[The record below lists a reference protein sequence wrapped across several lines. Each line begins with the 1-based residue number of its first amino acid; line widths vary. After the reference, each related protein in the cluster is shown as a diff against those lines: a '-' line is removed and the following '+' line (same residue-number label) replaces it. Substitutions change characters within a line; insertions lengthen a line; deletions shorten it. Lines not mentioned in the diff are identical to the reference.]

1 MYVDQITQSE
11 TLKDWM
17 KKFFYNSA
25 TYPGN
30 VPDVPIKS
38 ILPKHEPGLID
49 KLLEMWKLYGS
60 IHKVKS
66 EAISTGKS
74 KGISTKVASM
84 TTRKRWSSLIYNSQ
98 FALRTQ

>member
-1 MYVDQITQSE
+1 MEKEHIHPIAHMYVDQITQSE

-38 ILPKHEPGLID
+38 TLPKHEPGL
-49 KLLEMWKLYGS
+49 
-60 IHKVKS
+60 
-66 EAISTGKS
+66 T
-74 KGISTKVASM
+74 
-84 TTRKRWSSLIYNSQ
+84 
-98 FALRTQ
+98 